1 MRKIICGS
9 LVGFALVG
17 AVAGR
22 AEVIN
27 RVVATVDGEPI
38 TLHELRAFRQQ
49 ARQLATL
56 LPQEG
61 IANMSEHDL
70 LEALIMHKLVGKEVE
85 AQGLKARES
94 DIDSY
99 IERIKAQNNLSDEQL
114 QAALADQGLTMESY
128 RKQIA
133 EEIGRALLINREI
146 GARVNVTPQDIAR
159 YYKEHADEFTHPE
172 QVRVRHIFLPLSPT
186 ASADEEKRVM
196 AVIEDIHRRALAGE
210 DFAVLADT
218 YSQGPGAGQGG
229 DLGYFKKGQMAPEI
243 ENVAFS
249 LRPGE
254 VSRPFRTD
262 AGVHLLKVE
271 EHSAAGTK
279 DLTPEVSEEIKRKLY
294 NEALRRR
301 YERWF
306 AEDLRFRHHVE
317 TFLPASAGSPTGAM
331 ESTAH
336 ARTRRANPE
345 PQGTGGMASTQ
356 ETKEK
361 KRFFRRL
368 LPFY

>member
-1 MRKIICGS
+1 MRTTIG
-9 LVGFALVG
+9 LLLGFAFVW
-17 AVAGR
+17 AAQGR

-49 ARQLATL
+49 AGQIATL
-56 LPQEG
+56 VPQETV
-61 IANMSEHDL
+61 ANMSEQEM
-70 LEALIMHKLVGKEVE
+70 LEALIMNKLVNKEVE

-99 IERIKAQNNLSDEQL
+99 IERIKAQGNLTDEQL
-114 QAALADQGLTMESY
+114 QAALASQGLTMESY

-146 GARVNVTPQDIAR
+146 GARVNVTPQDIER
-159 YYKEHADEFTHPE
+159 YYKEHEDEFTHPE
-172 QVRVRHIFLPLSPT
+172 QVRVRHIFLPLSPA
-186 ASADEEKRVM
+186 ASADEEKEVI
-196 AVIEDIHRRALAGE
+196 AVIEDIRRRALAGE

-249 LRPGE
+249 LKPGE
-254 VSRPFRTD
+254 ISQPFRTG

-271 EHSAAGTK
+271 EYSGAGK
-279 DLTPEVSEEIKRKLY
+279 KELTPEVTEEIKRKLY

-306 AEDLRFRHHVE
+306 EEDLRFRHHVE
-317 TFLPASAGSPTGAM
+317 TFLTASAGGPTGAT
-331 ESTAH
+331 SRTAR
-336 ARTRRANPE
+336 ARTDGQGGAE
-345 PQGTGGMASTQ
+345 ATGTGGMAK
-356 ETKEK
+356 EEAKEK
-361 KRFFRRL
+361 KGFFRRL
-368 LPFY
+368 LPF